1 MVSAKTYAVEEG
13 VIGVFLGEKVD
24 LQARSGS
31 PLLTKGSNRVV
42 GLLYGAVDLK
52 SGEEL
57 TLFAPVQKLVEQ
69 MKSQSEII
77 AFEDYEQISPAQGG
91 NDAGEL
97 AGSKWEGVTPFGN
110 PVTVTFNDTQMSWDS
125 LKDWTDEIEWTE
137 EPNKLSTNWPEL
149 NNTEVTF
156 TFSEEMDSCVVVIG
170 VAPKPMTLNRV
181 D

>member
-110 PVTVTFNDTQMSWDS
+110 RVTVTFNDTQMSWDS